1 MTVVKHLTVIPNVSW
16 TGVNVPSDSIATVNG
31 NQFLNEITLSNVET
45 SHEGP
50 YTCHADITIFSI
62 SIMKT
67 ILLIFEGMF
76 AFKDTVHYNCNL
88 EKTSPHTNY
97 IKHEKYIF

>member
-1 MTVVKHLTVIPNVSW
+1 MTVVEHLTVIPNVSW
-16 TGVNVPSDSIATVNG
+16 TRMNVPSDSIVTVNG

-62 SIMKT
+62 SVMKT

-88 EKTSPHTNY
+88 EK
-97 IKHEKYIF
+97 